1 MRPLI
6 VLFFFINT
14 YTMAQENTPLALPFK
29 SIPLATADYTAG
41 NIIVRMIEGAGY
53 RYYWATEGLTI
64 EDLDYQPSES
74 GQSVRATIEH
84 IYGLS
89 NIVYHTSL
97 NTASKRP
104 AENLPK
110 DWLVLR
116 AKTLHNLEE
125 AAKQF
130 KNKTPEELAS
140 LEVIFDRG
148 GEQSS
153 FPLWNM
159 INGPLSDII
168 YHTGQIVSFRRTNGN
183 PLPKGVNVFTG
194 KTSQQ

>member
-1 MRPLI
+1 MRQLI

-14 YTMAQENTPLALPFK
+14 YTMAQENNSPTLPFK
-29 SIPLATADYTAG
+29 SIPSAATDYTAG

-74 GQSVRATIEH
+74 GQSVRATMEH

-89 NIVYHTSL
+89 NIVHHTSL
-97 NTASKRP
+97 NAISKRP

-110 DWLVLR
+110 DWLSLR
-116 AKTLHNLEE
+116 AQTLHYLEE

-130 KNKTPEELAS
+130 QNKTPEELAS
-140 LEVIFDRG
+140 REVIFDRAG
-148 GEQSS
+148 KQSS

>member
-1 MRPLI
+1 MRQLI

-14 YTMAQENTPLALPFK
+14 YTMAQENNSPTLPFK
-29 SIPLATADYTAG
+29 SIPSAATDYTAG

-74 GQSVRATIEH
+74 GQSVRATMQH

-89 NIVYHTSL
+89 NVVYHTSL
-97 NTASKRP
+97 NAISKRP
-104 AENLPK
+104 TENLPK
-110 DWLVLR
+110 DWLSLR
-116 AKTLHNLEE
+116 AQTLHYLED

-130 KNKTPEELAS
+130 KNKTPKELAS
-140 LEVIFDRG
+140 LEVIFDRAG
-148 GEQSS
+148 KQSS